1 MFKRRSRSLKWEEY
15 RAALILILPA
25 ILGLVLFSFLPI
37 AQAFRVSFYNA
48 PLLSPIRTFVGL
60 ANYKALLADPTVLKA
75 LTNTI
80 LFAVEVVLFQVVLGL
95 VLALLI
101 RKAVPGVAI
110 FRSAY
115 FLPVMT
121 SLVVVS
127 TVWKIMYATNDGLI
141 NDMLRTVGLAGLPWL
156 TSPALAL
163 HSLVIL
169 SGWKEVGFSMLILL
183 GGLNNVPADLYEAAS
198 MDGSTAWHSF
208 WRITLPLLR
217 RTLLFV
223 IVLATINAFKVFTPV
238 YVMTQGGP
246 VDSTQTLVYYV
257 FLSAFNYYKMG
268 YAAALSFLLLA
279 LVLVLTAAQ
288 FRLLRSDVEY

>member
-1 MFKRRSRSLKWEEY
+1 
-15 RAALILILPA
+15 
-25 ILGLVLFSFLPI
+25 
-37 AQAFRVSFYNA
+37 
-48 PLLSPIRTFVGL
+48 
-60 ANYKALLADPTVLKA
+60 
-75 LTNTI
+75 
-80 LFAVEVVLFQVVLGL
+80 
-95 VLALLI
+95 
-101 RKAVPGVAI
+101 
-110 FRSAY
+110 
-115 FLPVMT
+115 
-121 SLVVVS
+121 
-127 TVWKIMYATNDGLI
+127 
-141 NDMLRTVGLAGLPWL
+141 
-156 TSPALAL
+156 
-163 HSLVIL
+163 
-169 SGWKEVGFSMLILL
+169 
-183 GGLNNVPADLYEAAS
+183 

-279 LVLVLTAAQ
+279 LVLVLTAVQ